1 MEKTHIQLWEECLR
15 IFADNLSQ
23 QQFDTWFRPVTSL
36 GFEGGNLT
44 LSVPTAF
51 FVEQLEERFMRI
63 IAPTLMRVYGAGVK
77 LFYSYHPVKEAPEA
91 AVTQQSERPSAAV
104 QRHPANPFQE
114 IGRAHV

>member
-1 MEKTHIQLWEECLR
+1 MGRVSEDFCRQS
-15 IFADNLSQ
+15 SQ

-63 IAPTLMRVYGAGVK
+63 IA
-77 LFYSYHPVKEAPEA
+77 
-91 AVTQQSERPSAAV
+91 
-104 QRHPANPFQE
+104 
-114 IGRAHV
+114 

>member
-77 LFYSYHPVKEAPEA
+77 LFYSYHPVKGGPPPGGRGPPPPRSPAPPGGP
-91 AVTQQSERPSAAV
+91 R
-104 QRHPANPFQE
+104 R
-114 IGRAHV
+114 GRGGR